1 MTTTHHEGLR
11 APGSGPTDPDS
22 VTRKKMQFWDRSKFL
37 IVLVL
42 AYLVLTWKVMADF
55 EGIIS
60 FPEAARSVARPYQ
73 WIFWLLG
80 AEIVRQ
86 AHFLISE
93 RSPGYHRFW
102 SRTVFGGFERWTH
115 LRLDDWTRFRLARA
129 LKIAFFVTLVALVLG
144 AVLDV
149 SPFAALLQ
157 APALVWQAL
166 PFFFQILFLF
176 FFIIIQFVGLF
187 WFLSRGGVETY
198 FPDDIKTRF
207 HDVWGQDHV
216 VERVRENIVFLERPD
231 EIERRGGYVPSGL
244 LLWGPPGTGK
254 TLMAEA
260 VAGETGKPY
269 VFVDPGAFTN
279 MFMGIGI
286 LKVKG
291 LFRKLRKLALRYG
304 GVIVFFDE
312 AESLGKRGRLAQQGP
327 PGQGGGFS
335 ACHGM
340 TYLSEPTRQ
349 VLAFRPGR
357 HADPE
362 PERSSRFFLGGG
374 MMNSGDPGT
383 LQALLTELS
392 GLKKPRGFFNRL
404 VRRLLGM
411 RPKPPPKYRILVM
424 MATNRPDALDEAL
437 LRPGRI
443 DRIYKVGYPSKAGR
457 VRTYQGYFDKVSHEL
472 TAEQIDKL
480 ATITPYATG
489 ATIKDLVNE
498 SLITAIRDGR
508 EIITWSDVLRAKRLK
523 QLGPPEDV
531 EYIERERHAV
541 AVHEACHAVVAYVT
555 RFHLEIDIAT
565 IEKGADY
572 LGMVA
577 SIKPEDQFTR
587 WKSEHEADIMVSL
600 ASLAGERMFFG
611 EDNSSGVS
619 GDLYSAT
626 YLTAMMESYW
636 GMGSGVTSLPALQEL
651 EIMGG
656 KAVRRPGG
664 GAIGITDREP
674 AGRPP
679 DLTPDVLGERIEFTL
694 VRLLDQTEEL
704 LRRHR
709 REVLCLAHAL
719 ETHRTLNGD
728 DVVAVVR
735 GERGPLIDGTVYA
748 SDAFYEELEEYHRD
762 AAQAHKDH
770 SPIARTLPTPVG
782 ALDAAPPTPTTP
794 PTAYGPATTPPTA
807 YGPAATPPATPP
819 TAYGT
824 AIAPPAAHGPAGPAI
839 APPYLDGSKGPV
851 VTPAVYGPAIAP
863 PAGSGGEPSERP
875 QFVPWAAAG
884 PPLAQP
890 VAQVPVAQPPVAV
903 SGGPGRGRR
912 VWLVVGSLLAL
923 VALSLLTALAVT
935 GVLSGATGRTGAV
948 ADRTGTTPAVSGA
961 GGGGGAVTAP
971 GIASPGLLLL
981 LFVVIVGVLV
991 GAGLAYAAVKGIRT
1005 AQAKAE
1011 RERDQAHARAQFLA
1025 AAMDPDTAM
1034 RLLGYDGTDPG
1045 RRT

>member
-1 MTTTHHEGLR
+1 MTTTIHHEGLR
-11 APGSGPTDPDS
+11 APGSGPSDPES

-37 IVLVL
+37 IVLVA
-42 AYLVLTWKVMADF
+42 AYFILTWKVMADF
-55 EGIIS
+55 EGVVT
-60 FPEAARSVARPYQ
+60 FPEAARAIAQAYQ

-80 AEIVRQ
+80 AELVRQ
-86 AHFLISE
+86 LHFFVSE
-93 RSPGYHRFW
+93 HWSAYHRFW
-102 SRTVFGGFERWTH
+102 SQKVFGGFDRWTH
-115 LRLDDWTRFRLARA
+115 RRFDDWTRYRLSRA
-129 LKIAFFVTLVALVLG
+129 LKITFFVVLIALVLG

-149 SPFAALLQ
+149 SPFQALFQ
-157 APALVWQAL
+157 VPALIWQAL
-166 PFFFQILFLF
+166 PFFLQIVFLF
-176 FFIIIQFVGLF
+176 FFVIIQFVGLF

-231 EIERRGGYVPSGL
+231 EIENRGGYVPSGL

-286 LKVKG
+286 LKVKS

-312 AESLGKRGRLAQQGP
+312 ADSLGKRGRLAQQGP
-327 PGQGGGFS
+327 NVPGGGFS
-335 ACHGM
+335 GLSGYAGCHGLN
-340 TYLSEPTRQ
+340 YLSEETRQ
-349 VLAFRPGR
+349 VLAFRARREDGEEPGR
-357 HADPE
+357 
-362 PERSSRFFLGGG
+362 RNRFMMGGG
-374 MMNSGDPGT
+374 MMGSGDPGT

-457 VRTYQGYFDKVSHEL
+457 VRTYQGYFDKVDHEL
-472 TAEQIDKL
+472 TEQQIDKL

-619 GDLYSAT
+619 GDLFSAT

-656 KAVRRPGG
+656 KAVRKPLPGG
-664 GAIGITDREP
+664 GSIGITEREP
-674 AGRPP
+674 SKKEP
-679 DLTPDVLGERIEFTL
+679 DLTPDVLGERIEFNL
-694 VRLLDQTEEL
+694 VRLLEKTGEL
-704 LRRHR
+704 LQEHR
-709 REVLCLAHAL
+709 RDVLCVAHAL
-719 ETHRTLNGD
+719 ETHKTLNGD
-728 DVVAVVR
+728 DVVAIIR
-735 GERGPLIDGTVYA
+735 REPGPLIDGTIYA
-748 SDAFYEELEEYHRD
+748 SDELYQELEEYHRD
-762 AAQAHKDH
+762 AARAHKEH
-770 SPIARTLPTPVG
+770 SRIDRDLPGAVEREAEPVPV
-782 ALDAAPPTPTTP
+782 ALGGHGVTVIPPAPPSSPPVTTIQP
-794 PTAYGPATTPPTA
+794 PVM
-807 YGPAATPPATPP
+807 
-819 TAYGT
+819 
-824 AIAPPAAHGPAGPAI
+824 APPAAPGYRIAGDASQ
-839 APPYLDGSKGPV
+839 ASAADQV
-851 VTPAVYGPAIAP
+851 D
-863 PAGSGGEPSERP
+863 RP
-875 QFVPWAAAG
+875 EFVPWAPESTSA
-884 PPLAQP
+884 PPP
-890 VAQVPVAQPPVAV
+890 VPVMVQPAAAPPPPRRR
-903 SGGPGRGRR
+903 SPGR
-912 VWLVVGSLLAL
+912 VWLVIASLLGL
-923 VALSLLTALAVT
+923 VALSAIAALAVT
-935 GVLSGATGRTGAV
+935 GNGAN
-948 ADRTGTTPAVSGA
+948 GA
-961 GGGGGAVTAP
+961 GSSLV
-971 GIASPGLLLL
+971 ASPGLLFL
-981 LFVVIVGVLV
+981 LFVVIVAVIV
-991 GAGLAYAAVKGIRT
+991 GAGLALVAIKGVRA

-1011 RERDQAHARAQFLA
+1011 RERDEAHARAQLLA

-1034 RLLGYDGTDPG
+1034 RLLGYDGNG
-1045 RRT
+1045 RDGRT

>member
-1 MTTTHHEGLR
+1 
-11 APGSGPTDPDS
+11 
-22 VTRKKMQFWDRSKFL
+22 MQFWDRSKFL
-37 IVLVL
+37 IALVL
-42 AYLVLTWKVMADF
+42 AYLVLTWKVMADH
-55 EGIIS
+55 EGIMS
-60 FPEAARSVARPYQ
+60 FPEGARQIAMEYQ

-80 AEIVRQ
+80 VEITRQ
-86 AHFLISE
+86 LHFFVSE
-93 RSPGYHRFW
+93 HWSGYHRFW
-102 SRTVFGGFERWTH
+102 SQKVFGGFERWTH
-115 LRLDDWTRFRLARA
+115 RRFDDWTRFRLARA
-129 LKIAFFVTLVALVLG
+129 LKILFFVTLIALVLG

-149 SPFAALLQ
+149 SPFTALLQ
-157 APALVWQAL
+157 APALIWQAL
-166 PFFFQILFLF
+166 PFFLQIVFLF
-176 FFIIIQFVGLF
+176 FFVIIQFVGLF

-207 HDVWGQDHV
+207 DDVWGQDHV
-216 VERVRENIVFLERPD
+216 VERVQENIVFLERPD

-286 LKVKG
+286 LKVKS

-312 AESLGKRGRLAQQGP
+312 ADSLGKRGRLAQQGP
-327 PGQGGGFS
+327 PGQGGGFAGHS
-335 ACHGM
+335 SGFDGCHGM
-340 TYLSEPTRQ
+340 SYMSEATRQ
-349 VLAFRPGR
+349 MLTFRAGRQEEPGGR
-357 HADPE
+357 N
-362 PERSSRFFLGGG
+362 RFMMGGG

-472 TAEQIDKL
+472 THEQVDKL

-508 EIITWSDVLRAKRLK
+508 EVITWSDVLRAKRLK

-656 KAVRRPGG
+656 KAVRKTPGG

-674 AGRPP
+674 TRNQP
-679 DLTPDVLGERIEFTL
+679 DMTPDVLGERIEFNL
-694 VRLLDQTEEL
+694 VRLLEKTEEL
-704 LRRHR
+704 LQEHR

-719 ETHRTLNGD
+719 ETHKTLNGD
-728 DVVAVVR
+728 DVVAIIR
-735 GERGPLIDGTVYA
+735 RERGPLLDGGIYA
-748 SDAFYEELEEYHRD
+748 SDELYQELEEYHRD
-762 AAQAHKDH
+762 AVRAHKEH
-770 SPIARTLPTPVG
+770 SRIDRELPGHQEPVEAVPAAFGGAPAAMVVHPAPPGAAPLLQAPPPGSPPVMQAPPPGPPVVVQASAPPPAGPSLPMAPPVG
-782 ALDAAPPTPTTP
+782 PPLPLVPPPADAPGPVAAP
-794 PTAYGPATTPPTA
+794 
-807 YGPAATPPATPP
+807 GPAA
-819 TAYGT
+819 
-824 AIAPPAAHGPAGPAI
+824 
-839 APPYLDGSKGPV
+839 
-851 VTPAVYGPAIAP
+851 
-863 PAGSGGEPSERP
+863 EQPSDRP
-875 QFVPWAAAG
+875 EFVPWAG
-884 PPLAQP
+884 S
-890 VAQVPVAQPPVAV
+890 AQPPAPAEAAV
-903 SGGPGRGRR
+903 PVVVGAPAAAPPAPRRAVGR
-912 VWLVVGSLLAL
+912 VWLVIASLLGL
-923 VALSLLTALAVT
+923 VVLSIIAALAVT
-935 GVLSGATGRTGAV
+935 GTL
-948 ADRTGTTPAVSGA
+948 A
-961 GGGGGAVTAP
+961 GGGGNGSGSAASGV
-971 GIASPGLLLL
+971 ASPGLLLL
-981 LFVVIVGVLV
+981 LFVVVVAGIV
-991 GAGLAYAAVKGIRT
+991 GAGLAFVAIKGIRA

-1011 RERDQAHARAQFLA
+1011 RERDQAHARAQLLA

-1034 RLLGYDGTDPG
+1034 RLLGYDGNGTD

>member
-1 MTTTHHEGLR
+1 LTTTIHHEGLR
-11 APGSGPTDPDS
+11 APGSGPSDPES

-37 IVLVL
+37 IVLVA
-42 AYLVLTWKVMADF
+42 AYFILTWKVMADF
-55 EGIIS
+55 EGVVT
-60 FPEAARSVARPYQ
+60 FPEAARAIAQAYQ

-80 AEIVRQ
+80 AELVRQ
-86 AHFLISE
+86 LHFFVSE
-93 RSPGYHRFW
+93 HWSAYHRFW
-102 SRTVFGGFERWTH
+102 SQKVFGGFDRWTH
-115 LRLDDWTRFRLARA
+115 RRFDDWTRYRLSRA
-129 LKIAFFVTLVALVLG
+129 LKIAFFVVLIALVLG

-149 SPFAALLQ
+149 SPFQALFQ
-157 APALVWQAL
+157 VPALIWQAL
-166 PFFFQILFLF
+166 PFFLQIVFLF
-176 FFIIIQFVGLF
+176 FFVIIQFVGLF

-198 FPDDIKTRF
+198 VPDDIKTRF

-231 EIERRGGYVPSGL
+231 EIENRGGYVPSGL

-286 LKVKG
+286 LKVKS

-312 AESLGKRGRLAQQGP
+312 ADSLGKRGRLAQQGP
-327 PGQGGGFS
+327 NVPGGGFS
-335 ACHGM
+335 GLSGYAGCHGLN
-340 TYLSEPTRQ
+340 YLSEETRQ
-349 VLAFRPGR
+349 VLAFRARREDGEEPGR
-357 HADPE
+357 
-362 PERSSRFFLGGG
+362 RNRFMMGGG
-374 MMNSGDPGT
+374 MMGSGDPGT

-457 VRTYQGYFDKVSHEL
+457 MRTYQGYFDKVDHEL
-472 TAEQIDKL
+472 TEQQIDKL

-619 GDLYSAT
+619 GDLFSAT

-656 KAVRRPGG
+656 KAMRKRIPGSG
-664 GAIGITDREP
+664 GIGITDREP
-674 AGRPP
+674 AKRET
-679 DLTPDVLGERIEFTL
+679 DLAPDVLGERIEFNL
-694 VRLLDQTEEL
+694 VRLLEKTEQL
-704 LRRHR
+704 LQEHR
-709 REVLCLAHAL
+709 REVLCVAHAL
-719 ETHRTLNGD
+719 ETHKTLNGD
-728 DVVAVVR
+728 DVVAIIR
-735 GERGPLIDGTVYA
+735 REPGPLIDGTIYA
-748 SDAFYEELEEYHRD
+748 SDELYQELEEYHRD
-762 AAQAHKDH
+762 AARAHKEH
-770 SPIARTLPTPVG
+770 SRVERELPGVVEEEEAVPAMAAFAGSG
-782 ALDAAPPTPTTP
+782 AGAGTGAFQAPPPVSAP
-794 PTAYGPATTPPTA
+794 VVIIEP
-807 YGPAATPPATPP
+807 PPAPVL
-819 TAYGT
+819 
-824 AIAPPAAHGPAGPAI
+824 PPAG
-839 APPYLDGSKGPV
+839 
-851 VTPAVYGPAIAP
+851 VTPAAEQAD
-863 PAGSGGEPSERP
+863 RP
-875 QFVPWAAAG
+875 EFVPWAPNVAT
-884 PPLAQP
+884 PPP
-890 VAQVPVAQPPVAV
+890 PPPPVPVVVEPATAAPPPVRKRTA
-903 SGGPGRGRR
+903 GK
-912 VWLVVGSLLAL
+912 VWLVIASLLGL
-923 VALSLLTALAVT
+923 VVLSIIAALAVT
-935 GVLSGATGRTGAV
+935 GAGSNGFNAGASGMV
-948 ADRTGTTPAVSGA
+948 
-961 GGGGGAVTAP
+961 
-971 GIASPGLLLL
+971 ASPGLLLL
-981 LFVVIVGVLV
+981 LFVVIVAVIV
-991 GAGLAYAAVKGIRT
+991 GAGLALVAIKGVRA

-1011 RERDQAHARAQFLA
+1011 RERDEAHARAQLLA

-1034 RLLGYDGTDPG
+1034 RLLGYDGNG
-1045 RRT
+1045 RDGRT

>member
-1 MTTTHHEGLR
+1 MR
-11 APGSGPTDPDS
+11 
-22 VTRKKMQFWDRSKFL
+22 FWDRSKFL
-37 IVLVL
+37 IGLGLAFLVL
-42 AYLVLTWKVMADF
+42 SWKTMADYA
-55 EGIIS
+55 GIVG
-60 FPEAARSVARPYQ
+60 FPEAVQVIAYEHQ

-80 AEIVRQ
+80 AEALRQ
-86 AHFLISE
+86 LHFLVSE
-93 RSPGYHRFW
+93 RSSGYHRFW
-102 SRTVFGGFERWTH
+102 SRRVFGGFERWSH
-115 LRLDDWTRFRLARA
+115 RRFDDWTRYRIARA
-129 LKIAFFVTLVALVLG
+129 VKIVFWVTLLALVLG
-144 AVLDV
+144 AVLDT
-149 SPFAALLQ
+149 SPFLALFS
-157 APALVWQAL
+157 APALVFKAL
-166 PFFFQILFLF
+166 PLLLQIVFLF
-176 FFIIIQFVGLF
+176 FVVIIQFVGMF

-207 HDVWGQDHV
+207 TDVWGQDHV
-216 VERVRENIVFLERPD
+216 VERVRENIVFLERPG
-231 EIERRGGYVPSGL
+231 EIEERGGYVPSGL

-286 LKVKG
+286 LKVKT

-312 AESLGKRGRLAQQGP
+312 ADSLGKRGRLAVQGP
-327 PGQGGGFS
+327 PGQGGGWS
-335 ACHGM
+335 ALSGAHGCHGLG
-340 TYLSEPTRQ
+340 YLSEETRSA
-349 VLAFRPGR
+349 LAFRRGG
-357 HADPE
+357 E
-362 PERSSRFFLGGG
+362 PEEPGARNRFIMGGG
-374 MMNSGDPGT
+374 MNSGDPGT

-457 VRTYQGYFDKVSHEL
+457 LRTYQGYFDKVEHEL

-508 EIITWSDVLRAKRLK
+508 EVITWSDVLRAKRLK

-587 WKSEHEADIMVSL
+587 WKSEYEADIMVSL

-619 GDLYSAT
+619 GDLHSAT
-626 YLTAMMESYW
+626 YLTALMESHW

-656 KAVRRPGG
+656 KAMPRRGGGPGG
-664 GAIGITDREP
+664 PVGIADKQP
-674 AGRPP
+674 VQGQA
-679 DLTPDVLGERIEFTL
+679 DLTPDVLGERIEFNL
-694 VRLLDQTEEL
+694 VRLLERTERL
-704 LRRHR
+704 LEEHR
-709 REVLCLAHAL
+709 RDVLCVAHAL
-719 ETHRTLNGD
+719 ETHKTLNGD
-728 DVVAVVR
+728 DVVAII
-735 GERGPLIDGTVYA
+735 ERRPGAIINGTVYA
-748 SDAFYEELEEYHRD
+748 SDELYGELEEYHRE
-762 AAQAHKDH
+762 AARAHKEH
-770 SPIARTLPTPVG
+770 SRIDRDLPEAAGPPPADEVVTGEIVETVPSGALPVAAGPIPTADPVTAAGPITTAGPIATAGPVTGAGPVTAAGSSGAGGTPGGRADGRPEFMPWAPAPGPAGVPG
-782 ALDAAPPTPTTP
+782 TGSVAAP
-794 PTAYGPATTPPTA
+794 ASLPASP
-807 YGPAATPPATPP
+807 PAATPGYGAAPGYGGAPGYGAARGHGVPYPQAGDPP
-819 TAYGT
+819 EA
-824 AIAPPAAHGPAGPAI
+824 
-839 APPYLDGSKGPV
+839 
-851 VTPAVYGPAIAP
+851 VTTG
-863 PAGSGGEPSERP
+863 
-875 QFVPWAAAG
+875 AAAF
-884 PPLAQP
+884 
-890 VAQVPVAQPPVAV
+890 VARAPR
-903 SGGPGRGRR
+903 GRGW
-912 VWLVVGSLLAL
+912 VLVTSLLAL
-923 VALSLLTALAVT
+923 VTLVLLVGLALT
-935 GVLSGATGRTGAV
+935 GMAPPTGA
-948 ADRTGTTPAVSGA
+948 GQGA
-961 GGGGGAVTAP
+961 GV
-971 GIASPGLLLL
+971 ASPGLLLIV
-981 LFVVIVGVLV
+981 FVVVVAVIVGI
-991 GAGLAYAAVKGIRT
+991 GLALVAVRGMRAAQV
-1005 AQAKAE
+1005 KAE
-1011 RERDQAHARAQFLA
+1011 RERDEAHARAQLLA

-1034 RLLGYDGTDPG
+1034 RLLGYDGRHGGEG
-1045 RRT
+1045 RVA

>member
-1 MTTTHHEGLR
+1 MTTTIHHEGLR
-11 APGSGPTDPDS
+11 APGSGPSDPES

-37 IVLVL
+37 IVLVA
-42 AYLVLTWKVMADF
+42 AYLILTWKVMADF
-55 EGIIS
+55 EGVVT
-60 FPEAARSVARPYQ
+60 FPEAARAIAQQYQ

-80 AEIVRQ
+80 VEVVRQ
-86 AHFLISE
+86 LHFLISE
-93 RSPGYHRFW
+93 HWSAYHRFW
-102 SRTVFGGFERWTH
+102 SQKVFGGFERWTH
-115 LRLDDWTRFRLARA
+115 RRFDDWTRYRLSRA
-129 LKIAFFVTLVALVLG
+129 LKITFFVVLIALVLG

-149 SPFAALLQ
+149 SPFQALFQ
-157 APALVWQAL
+157 VPALIWQAL
-166 PFFFQILFLF
+166 PFFLQIVFLF

-216 VERVRENIVFLERPD
+216 VERVRENIVFLEKPD
-231 EIERRGGYVPSGL
+231 EIEKRGGYVPSGL

-312 AESLGKRGRLAQQGP
+312 ADSLGKRGRLAQQGP
-327 PGQGGGFS
+327 NVPGGGFS
-335 ACHGM
+335 GMSDVHGCHGFS
-340 TYLSEPTRQ
+340 YLSEETRQ
-349 VLAFRPGR
+349 VLAFRAR
-357 HADPE
+357 REE
-362 PERSSRFFLGGG
+362 PEQTRNRFFMGGG
-374 MMNSGDPGT
+374 MNSSGDPGT

-457 VRTYQGYFDKVSHEL
+457 VRTYQGYFDKVIHDL

-619 GDLYSAT
+619 GDLFSAT

-656 KAVRRPGG
+656 KAVRKPLPGG
-664 GAIGITDREP
+664 GSIGITEREP
-674 AGRPP
+674 SRKEP
-679 DLTPDVLGERIEFTL
+679 DLTPDVLGERIEFNL
-694 VRLLDQTEEL
+694 VRLLEKTEQL
-704 LRRHR
+704 LQEHR
-709 REVLCLAHAL
+709 REVLCVAHAL
-719 ETHRTLNGD
+719 ETHKTLNGD
-728 DVVAVVR
+728 DVVAIIR
-735 GERGPLIDGTVYA
+735 REPGPLIDGTIYA
-748 SDAFYEELEEYHRD
+748 SDELYDELEDYHRD
-762 AAQAHKDH
+762 AARAHKEH
-770 SPIARTLPTPVG
+770 SRIDRDLPGVVEQQAEPVPVAYSGPGVQAVQLRPPLSPPVTTIQPPVIAPL
-782 ALDAAPPTPTTP
+782 
-794 PTAYGPATTPPTA
+794 
-807 YGPAATPPATPP
+807 PAA
-819 TAYGT
+819 
-824 AIAPPAAHGPAGPAI
+824 
-839 APPYLDGSKGPV
+839 
-851 VTPAVYGPAIAP
+851 VTPAADQAD
-863 PAGSGGEPSERP
+863 RP
-875 QFVPWAAAG
+875 EFVPWAG
-884 PPLAQP
+884 PSAPAP
-890 VAQVPVAQPPVAV
+890 TPAPVPVVVEPASAPPPPRRR
-903 SGGPGRGRR
+903 GPGR
-912 VWLVVGSLLAL
+912 VWLVIASLLGL
-923 VALSLLTALAVT
+923 VVLSIIAALAVT
-935 GVLSGATGRTGAV
+935 GTGGN
-948 ADRTGTTPAVSGA
+948 GA
-961 GGGGGAVTAP
+961 GAAGSSVV
-971 GIASPGLLLL
+971 ASPGLLFL
-981 LFVVIVGVLV
+981 LFVVIVAVIV
-991 GAGLAYAAVKGIRT
+991 GGGLALVAIKGVRA

-1011 RERDQAHARAQFLA
+1011 RERDEAHARAQLLA

-1034 RLLGYDGTDPG
+1034 RLLGYDGNG
-1045 RRT
+1045 RDGRT

>member
-1 MTTTHHEGLR
+1 MTTTEHHEGLR
-11 APGSGPTDPDS
+11 APGSGPSDPES

-37 IVLVL
+37 IALVL
-42 AYLVLTWKVMADF
+42 AYLVLTWKVMADY
-55 EGIIS
+55 EGVTT
-60 FPEAARSVARPYQ
+60 FPEAAESIANAYP

-80 AEIVRQ
+80 VELVRQ
-86 AHFLISE
+86 LHFFVSE
-93 RSPGYHRFW
+93 HWSGYHRFW
-102 SRTVFGGFERWTH
+102 SQKVFGGFERWTH
-115 LRLDDWTRFRLARA
+115 RRFDDWTRYRLSRA
-129 LKIAFFVTLVALVLG
+129 LKIIFLVALVALVLG

-149 SPFAALLQ
+149 SPFAALMQ
-157 APALVWQAL
+157 APALIWQAL
-166 PFFFQILFLF
+166 PFFLQIVFLF
-176 FFIIIQFVGLF
+176 FFVIIQFVGLF

-207 HDVWGQDHV
+207 NDVWGQDHV

-286 LKVKG
+286 LKVKT

-312 AESLGKRGRLAQQGP
+312 ADSLGKRGRLAQQGP
-327 PGQGGGFS
+327 NVPGGGFS
-335 ACHGM
+335 AMTDAHGCHGFG
-340 TYLSEPTRQ
+340 YLSEPTRQ
-349 VLAFRPGR
+349 MLTFRSRREDRDEPGGR
-357 HADPE
+357 
-362 PERSSRFFLGGG
+362 ERFMMGGG
-374 MMNSGDPGT
+374 MMGGGGDPGT

-392 GLKKPRGFFNRL
+392 GLKKPRGFFNRF

-457 VRTYQGYFDKVSHEL
+457 VRTYQGYFDKVWHEL
-472 TAEQIDKL
+472 TPEQIDKL

-541 AVHEACHAVVAYVT
+541 AVHEACHAVVAYAT

-619 GDLYSAT
+619 GDLFSAT

-651 EIMGG
+651 EILGG
-656 KAVRRPGG
+656 KAVRKRPAGG
-664 GAIGITDREP
+664 GGGIGITDREP
-674 AGRPP
+674 ARREP
-679 DLTPDVLGERIEFTL
+679 DLTPDVLGERIEFNL
-694 VRLLDQTEEL
+694 VRLLEQTERL
-704 LRRHR
+704 LHEHR
-709 REVLCLAHAL
+709 REVLCVAHAL
-719 ETHRTLNGD
+719 ETHKTLNGD
-728 DVVAVVR
+728 DVVAIIR
-735 GERGPLIDGTVYA
+735 REPGPLIDGTVYA
-748 SDAFYEELEEYHRD
+748 SDTLYEELEEYHAE
-762 AAQAHKDH
+762 AARAHREHSRVERELPGQAREAVPAAVHAGGTITTAVQIVPPP
-770 SPIARTLPTPVG
+770 SAAPAVVGPPPGPTLPPSAG
-782 ALDAAPPTPTTP
+782 AQGFGQEGA
-794 PTAYGPATTPPTA
+794 
-807 YGPAATPPATPP
+807 
-819 TAYGT
+819 
-824 AIAPPAAHGPAGPAI
+824 
-839 APPYLDGSKGPV
+839 
-851 VTPAVYGPAIAP
+851 
-863 PAGSGGEPSERP
+863 ERP
-875 QFVPWAAAG
+875 EFVPWAAEQRPATPTTPATPAPAAPVVVG
-884 PPLAQP
+884 PA
-890 VAQVPVAQPPVAV
+890 ATVP
-903 SGGPGRGRR
+903 GPSRGRRAAGR
-912 VWLVVGSLLAL
+912 VWLVIASLLGL
-923 VALSLLTALAVT
+923 VVLSVIAALAVT
-935 GVLSGATGRTGAV
+935 G
-948 ADRTGTTPAVSGA
+948 A
-961 GGGGGAVTAP
+961 GGNLFNAAGAQ
-971 GIASPGLLLL
+971 GIASPGLLLV
-981 LFVVIVGVLV
+981 LFVVIVAVIV
-991 GAGLAYAAVKGIRT
+991 GGGLALVAVKGVRA

-1011 RERDQAHARAQFLA
+1011 RERDEAHARAQLLA
-1025 AAMDPDTAM
+1025 AAMDPDTAL
-1034 RLLGYDGTDPG
+1034 RLLGYDGNGNGHG
-1045 RRT
+1045 RDGRT

>member
-1 MTTTHHEGLR
+1 MTTTIHHEGLR
-11 APGSGPTDPDS
+11 APGSGPNDPES

-37 IVLVL
+37 IALVL

-60 FPEAARSVARPYQ
+60 FPEAARRIAMEYQ

-86 AHFLISE
+86 LHFFISE
-93 RSPGYHRFW
+93 HWSGYHRFW
-102 SRTVFGGFERWTH
+102 SQKVFGGFERWTH
-115 LRLDDWTRFRLARA
+115 RRFDDWTRFRLARA
-129 LKIAFFVTLVALVLG
+129 LKILFFITLIALVLG

-157 APALVWQAL
+157 APALIWQAL
-166 PFFFQILFLF
+166 PFFLQIVFLF
-176 FFIIIQFVGLF
+176 FFVIIQFVGLF

-207 HDVWGQDHV
+207 DDVWGQDHV
-216 VERVRENIVFLERPD
+216 VERVQENIVFLERPD
-231 EIERRGGYVPSGL
+231 EIEKRGGYVPSGL

-286 LKVKG
+286 LKVKS

-312 AESLGKRGRLAQQGP
+312 ADSLGKRGRLAQQGP
-327 PGQGGGFS
+327 PGQGGGFAGHS
-335 ACHGM
+335 SGFDGCHGM
-340 TYLSEPTRQ
+340 NYMSEATRQ
-349 VLAFRPGR
+349 MLTFRPGKQE
-357 HADPE
+357 E
-362 PERSSRFFLGGG
+362 PGGRNRFMMGGG

-457 VRTYQGYFDKVSHEL
+457 VRTYQGYFDKVEHEL
-472 TAEQIDKL
+472 TPEQVDKL

-508 EIITWSDVLRAKRLK
+508 EVITWSDVLRAKRLK

-656 KAVRRPGG
+656 KAVRKPGG
-664 GAIGITDREP
+664 PGGSIGITDREP
-674 AGRPP
+674 ARRQQ
-679 DLTPDVLGERIEFTL
+679 DLTPDVLGERIEFNL
-694 VRLLDQTEEL
+694 VRLLEKTEEL
-704 LRRHR
+704 LVQHR

-719 ETHRTLNGD
+719 ETHKTLNGD
-728 DVVAVVR
+728 DVVAIIR
-735 GERGPLIDGTVYA
+735 GEPGPLLDGSIYT
-748 SDAFYEELEEYHRD
+748 SDELYQELEEYHRD
-762 AAQAHKDH
+762 AVRAHKEH
-770 SPIARTLPTPVG
+770 SRIERELPGHQEPVEAVPGAFGGVAGIVGVHPAPPGTAAMIQAPGSPPVIQAPGSPPVIQAPPVIQVAPPPPPGTPLPAGSSTAPSLAPPVG
-782 ALDAAPPTPTTP
+782 PPVGPPVPGAAVT
-794 PTAYGPATTPPTA
+794 
-807 YGPAATPPATPP
+807 GPAAEPA
-819 TAYGT
+819 
-824 AIAPPAAHGPAGPAI
+824 
-839 APPYLDGSKGPV
+839 D
-851 VTPAVYGPAIAP
+851 
-863 PAGSGGEPSERP
+863 RP
-875 QFVPWAAAG
+875 EFVPWAG
-884 PPLAQP
+884 T
-890 VAQVPVAQPPVAV
+890 AQPPAPAGTPVPVVV
-903 SGGPGRGRR
+903 STPAAPPKRSVSR
-912 VWLVVGSLLAL
+912 VWLVIASLLGL
-923 VALSLLTALAVT
+923 VVLSIIAALAVT
-935 GVLSGATGRTGAV
+935 GTL
-948 ADRTGTTPAVSGA
+948 
-961 GGGGGAVTAP
+961 GGGAGTNSTVA
-971 GIASPGLLLL
+971 GVASPGLLLL
-981 LFVVIVGVLV
+981 LFVVVVAGIV
-991 GAGLAYAAVKGIRT
+991 GAGLAFVAIKGIRT

-1011 RERDQAHARAQFLA
+1011 QERDQAHARAQLLA

-1034 RLLGYDGTDPG
+1034 RLLGYDGNGTD